1 MCQFI
6 ESIALKE
13 GALQN
18 LKEHQERI
26 DRTLSA
32 FGNNKSLSLAQ
43 YLHSFKFPS
52 IGYFKIKITY
62 STKAFLSIET
72 TPYIYNE
79 IQSVQLIEDSLVDY
93 TFKYE
98 DRSTLNQLKSQS
110 TCDEILIV
118 KEGCITDASIYN
130 IVFWNGKD
138 WYTPEH
144 PLLLGTQ
151 LNLLLKN
158 QWVQKRPITPTDLPL
173 YHSFKLINALNP
185 FELAKEYPVEI
196 ITSQP

>member
-1 MCQFI
+1 MCLFI

-13 GALQN
+13 GVLQN
-18 LKEHQERI
+18 LEGHQERI

-32 FGNNKSLSLAQ
+32 FDTNKSLSLTQ
-43 YLHSFKFPS
+43 YLLYFKFPPT
-52 IGYFKIKITY
+52 GYFKIKITY

-72 TPYIYNE
+72 TPYIYKE
-79 IQSVQLIEDSLVDY
+79 IQSIQLIEDSFVDY
-93 TFKYE
+93 PFKYE
-98 DRSTLNQLKSQS
+98 DRSSLNQLKSQS

-118 KEGCITDASIYN
+118 KEGYISDASIYN

-196 ITSQP
+196 IKFQH